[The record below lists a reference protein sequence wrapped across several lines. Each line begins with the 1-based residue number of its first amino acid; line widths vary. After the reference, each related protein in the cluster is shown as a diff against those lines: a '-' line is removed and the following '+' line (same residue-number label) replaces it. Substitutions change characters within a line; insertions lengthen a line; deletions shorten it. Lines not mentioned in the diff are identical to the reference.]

1 MIVVIVSHFAR
12 TVNENRRC
20 TRFRQGKQHDKADNI
35 PGPLSPGNIPVWSGP
50 RKAKMEFC

>member
-35 PGPLSPGNIPVWSGP
+35 PGPLSPGNIPVWSVP